1 MRDVKMVGYL
11 DGARLAREL
20 RDEAENTRD
29 EYREALLN
37 QAAFQIER
45 LVEQIDYVRAEALR
59 RHNSYVIDQA
69 LKHATVD

>member
-37 QAAFQIER
+37 QAAYQIER
-45 LVEQIDYVRAEALR
+45 LVERIDSIRAESLR
-59 RHNSYVIDQA
+59 KHNAYVVDQA
-69 LKHATVD
+69 LRNATAD